1 MLAVLCAFMLCV
13 NYERL
18 NVRED
23 SGQPNAAQYAT
34 GNRRMAHFIFWPLVA
49 VGIALDLV
57 SKWAVFSWLEQK
69 PSNTVS
75 IINGFLRL
83 VVAENPGGAFGIA
96 AGKYYLLVAVSA
108 LALIVV
114 LAIFLLSTTERKLV
128 PIALGLFAAGVCGN
142 LWDRIFNDG
151 SVRDFIDVYY
161 RQYHWP
167 AFNIADIML
176 CVAVGLLIVS
186 TVFTER
192 LSRRRGRQHK

>member
-1 MLAVLCAFMLCV
+1 
-13 NYERL
+13 
-18 NVRED
+18 
-23 SGQPNAAQYAT
+23 
-34 GNRRMAHFIFWPLVA
+34 
-49 VGIALDLV
+49 
-57 SKWAVFSWLEQK
+57 
-69 PSNTVS
+69 
-75 IINGFLRL
+75 
-83 VVAENPGGAFGIA
+83 
-96 AGKYYLLVAVSA
+96 
-108 LALIVV
+108 LIVV